1 MSNFYRVRYF
11 LSGSFILLVTLSS
24 FTFAVEE
31 REKFGILDYIDHS
44 ESSLIINDNAVKMA
58 LNFKVYD
65 LRGNEVNRYSLKTG
79 QNLVYTVV
87 PGSNGLKNITKA
99 WIKPIGY
106 EY

>member
-1 MSNFYRVRYF
+1 MSSLYRVRYL
-11 LSGSFILLVTLSS
+11 LSGSFILLATLSS

-31 REKFGILDYIDHS
+31 REKFGNLDYIDHS

-79 QNLVYTVV
+79 QKLVYTVV
-87 PGSNGLKNITKA
+87 SGSNGSKNITKA
-99 WIKPIGY
+99 WIKPIDY